1 MSARPSIAIIGAGMS
16 GAAAARVLAE
26 AGLGVTLFDK
36 SRGVGGRM
44 ATRRLEGGSFDH
56 GTQFFRP
63 KGTRFAAAV
72 EAWQEAGIVAAWEED
87 RYVGTPAM
95 NAPVKALI
103 GDLPVVTGAA
113 VSALTREDGRWRVV
127 AEGAPDTLFDAVLIA
142 IPATQARPIAASA
155 GWHPEALVAERY
167 APCWTLMLGYAEPI
181 DLPESMALEDA
192 TISWIAD
199 NSSKPDRPVPR
210 GEDDMHCIVVHAGP
224 DWSRETIEDDPESVL
239 SRLYTRYVGITGIME
254 EPIHGGVHRWRYAL
268 VEKPLRES
276 HLWDAA
282 LRLGA
287 CGDWCLGPRIEA
299 AFDSGEAAARALI
312 ASL

>member
-1 MSARPSIAIIGAGMS
+1 MNARPSIAIIGAGMS
-16 GAAAARVLAE
+16 GAAAARVLSE

-44 ATRRLEGGSFDH
+44 ATRRLDGGLFDH
-56 GTQFFRP
+56 GAQFFRP
-63 KGTRFAAAV
+63 KGARFAAV
-72 EAWQEAGIVAAWEED
+72 VRAWQEAGVADEWEQD

-103 GDLPVVTGAA
+103 GDLPVVTGAS
-113 VSALTREDGRWRVV
+113 VSALAPENGRWRVV

-167 APCWTLMLGYAEPI
+167 APCWTLMLGYAEPL

-199 NSSKPDRPVPR
+199 NSSKPDRPTPR
-210 GEDDMHCIVVHAGP
+210 GEDDMHCVVVHAGP
-224 DWSRETIEDDPESVL
+224 DWSRENLEDDPESVL
-239 SRLYTRYVGITGIME
+239 SRLYTALCRNHRH
-254 EPIHGGVHRWRYAL
+254 HG
-268 VEKPLRES
+268 
-276 HLWDAA
+276 
-282 LRLGA
+282 
-287 CGDWCLGPRIEA
+287 
-299 AFDSGEAAARALI
+299 
-312 ASL
+312 

>member
-268 VEKPLRES
+268 VEKPLGES